1 MRMKH
6 CFTGLCF
13 TLMVA
18 LSGIAAGES
27 TSAPGTNEHIEEVV
41 VTATRIETPTSE
53 VGSSVTVI
61 TASQIE
67 EQKKSKVTEVM
78 RSVPGLDVVQQGP
91 GGTTSI
97 FMRGAKSEHTLILI
111 DGIEMNDPTTPGRSY
126 DFSSLTTDNIER
138 IEVIRG
144 PQSTLYGS
152 DAIGGVINIITKK
165 GKGAPGGF
173 IAAEAGSYKTFRGN
187 AGINGGTG
195 MFNYSLGLSRQETD
209 GFSSAAHDDGNDEDD
224 GHNNTSISARLGITP
239 SDIFDIDCVLRWIDT
254 ETDWDNHGGVGGD
267 DPNYTAETEQLFF
280 RSQARLSLLDDIW
293 EQKLGISVSDNE
305 RNSENDTDVDHPVD
319 LSQESYEGKIVKL
332 DWQNNLYLHETNT
345 VTIGV
350 ETEKEEAK
358 SDYYSESFYGPY
370 SSNFEK
376 ESARTTG
383 CYLQD
388 QIKLKDALFTTLCVR
403 LDDHSDFGSEV
414 TYRIATAY
422 VIKQAGTK
430 FKGSYGTGFKAPS
443 LYQLYSAY
451 GDENLDPE
459 ESTGWDIGVEQTLPG
474 GRLVV
479 GVTYFSNDFDDLIDY
494 DYATSTYN
502 NIAEAEASGFEL
514 VATVQ
519 PTEELT
525 IRTSYTY
532 TDTEDKTTG
541 EDLLRRAHNKFGLNA
556 NYRFVEKANLNVG
569 ITYVGER
576 DDVETDYSTYT
587 SSRVELD
594 AYTLVNV
601 AASYDITR
609 NIQIYTRIENLFD
622 EEYEEVR
629 GYGTAGFSAFGGL
642 KATF

>member
-1 MRMKH
+1 MRMKP
-6 CFTGLCF
+6 CFTGVCF

-18 LSGIAAGES
+18 MSAYATGES
-27 TSAPGTNEHIEEVV
+27 TSAPDSGLPIEEFV

-67 EQKKSKVTEVM
+67 KQKKSKVAEVM

-91 GGTTSI
+91 GGTTSV

-111 DGIEMNDPTTPGRSY
+111 DGIEVNDPSTPGRSY

-165 GKGAPGGF
+165 GKGALGGY
-173 IAAEAGSYKTFRGN
+173 IAAEAGSYNTFQEN
-187 AGINGGTG
+187 AGISGGTG
-195 MFNYSLGLSRQETD
+195 MFNYSLGLSCQEVG
-209 GFSSAAHDDGNDEDD
+209 GFSSAAQDDGNDEDD
-224 GHNNTSISARLGITP
+224 GYNNTSISARLGITP
-239 SDIFDIDCVLRWIDT
+239 SDIFDIDCVLRWIDAGA
-254 ETDWDNHGGVGGD
+254 DWDNHGGAGGD
-267 DPNYTAETEQLFF
+267 DANFTAETEQLFF
-280 RSQARLSLLDDIW
+280 RSQARLSLLDDVW
-293 EQKLGISVSDNE
+293 EQKWGISVSDNE
-305 RNSENDTDVDHPVD
+305 RNSENDMDVDHPVD
-319 LSQESYEGKIVKL
+319 LSRDSYEGKIVKL
-332 DWQNNLYLHETNT
+332 DWQNNFYLHETNT

-350 ETEKEEAK
+350 ETEKEQAE
-358 SDYYSESFYGPY
+358 SDYYSESMFGPY
-370 SSNFEK
+370 SSIFEK
-376 ESARTTG
+376 ETARTTG

-388 QIKLKDALFTTLCVR
+388 QIKLKDSFFTTLGAR

-459 ESTGWDIGVEQTLPG
+459 ESTGWDIGVEQALLD
-474 GRLVV
+474 GRLEV
-479 GVTYFSNDFDDLIDY
+479 GATYFSNDFEDLIDY
-494 DYATSTYN
+494 DFATSTYN
-502 NIAEAEASGFEL
+502 NIAQAEASGFEL
-514 VATVQ
+514 FATAQ
-519 PTEELT
+519 PTEDLT
-525 IRTSYTY
+525 LRASYTY

-541 EDLLRRAHNKFGLNA
+541 EDLLRRADNKFGLNA
-556 NYRFVEKANLNVG
+556 NCRFVGKANLNVG

-576 DDVETDYSTYT
+576 HDIETDYSTYAST
-587 SSRVELD
+587 RVKLD

-609 NIQIYTRIENLFD
+609 NIQIFTRVENLFD
-622 EEYEEVR
+622 EEYEEVS
-629 GYGTAGFSAFGGL
+629 GYATAGFSAFSGL